1 MHMCLLLCTQSVGA
15 KMSCMVRFTFFLI
28 MCKLC
33 MSDAAAKEDTWDQ
46 SHFSCCQVDVE
57 VGGAKAHG
65 NSSHLL
71 ASPNV
76 EHGERDHYGLHRHV
90 LLGKCGFCQV
100 HWIFSSEC
108 VQHLGYAHSC
118 VCVCVFVC
126 LCMCVCL
133 CVCDFV
139 YVCVC
144 VCVSDPVGCPSSLH
158 SGHRGQWT
166 GFLQFCFICCSHK
179 KCSRILL

>member
-57 VGGAKAHG
+57 VSGAKAHG

-76 EHGERDHYGLHRHV
+76 EHGKRDHHGLHRHV

-108 VQHLGYAHSC
+108 VQHWGIPIRVCVSVCLSVCVC
-118 VCVCVFVC
+118 VCVCVFVT
-126 LCMCVCL
+126 LCTCV
-133 CVCDFV
+133 FV
-139 YVCVC
+139 YV
-144 VCVSDPVGCPSSLH
+144 
-158 SGHRGQWT
+158 
-166 GFLQFCFICCSHK
+166 
-179 KCSRILL
+179 